1 MGRERAVS
9 HFGQRLP
16 RETGAKK
23 GPPLA
28 AWRGVAATRVGV
40 DRTAVAL
47 GPTTLTRGWYSVRGN
62 DTRGY
67 ASEQQILSDRDLKLQ
82 VIASAKAEL
91 LTFIAKYHII
101 LGDFGRIIPDLQRI
115 ITAIETEIGELER
128 LAT

>member
-1 MGRERAVS
+1 MGRA
-9 HFGQRLP
+9 RLRSNSGRP
-16 RETGAKK
+16 
-23 GPPLA
+23 
-28 AWRGVAATRVGV
+28 
-40 DRTAVAL
+40 
-47 GPTTLTRGWYSVRGN
+47 GPTTLTRGWYSVRVN